1 MQELRYSTIF
11 KILVIMQ
18 IQMEHQ
24 EFADK
29 LIAAAYM
36 VFTLDFNTL
45 KRIDQMGVRASE
57 SSAKKIMIDHHQEPD
72 DYADIMFSNPSI
84 GSTCEFVFQ
93 IIEGLGLVQKINKDI
108 ASSLYTGIVTD
119 TGSFRFPSVTAA
131 THRAVATLIDG
142 GANHSQIHEKIKDNA
157 RPERLKLLGIALNN
171 MVCITKYKTAYIT
184 LSQEELDACNY
195 QKGDTEGFVNYGLSI
210 AGIEMQYRHRQ
221 RFIMKKNRKLLLGS
235 KYPTLTLEYRRGI
248 PNWFGSNVNY
258 NLLRLQAFDDIQW
271 PRLGYSNWFIG
282 MGSFLGSNLDSIR
295 FIEHKFFRGSDNYLF
310 SNPTNSFQALDST
323 YHTARPYIEIYGIHH
338 FQGSIFQQIPF
349 VNSLKFEIAV
359 GGSALYI
366 PSLNKNQFETFFGLE
381 KPFKFFD
388 EMLKYGLYYVIT
400 PGSTIRQ
407 GFRMK
412 IGLVGYDRYRG
423 KWDY

>member
-1 MQELRYSTIF
+1 MIENELEQLKQWLDKPAAVVIIPHKNPDGDAMGSCLAWQGILNQLGHSTT
-11 KILVIMQ
+11 VIAPNEYPSFLHWLPGHDSVL
-18 IQMEHQ
+18 IYENNQ

-45 KRIDQMGVRASE
+45 KRIDQMGVRVSE

-72 DYADIMFSNPSI
+72 DYADMMFSNPSI

-210 AGIEMQYRHRQ
+210 AGIEMAVL
-221 RFIMKKNRKLLLGS
+221 MTESKKENMIKISFRSKGDLAVNLFAKTYFEGGGHINAAGGKSDKSLQETEAYFLKSLG
-235 KYPTLTLEYRRGI
+235 T
-248 PNWFGSNVNY
+248 
-258 NLLRLQAFDDIQW
+258 
-271 PRLGYSNWFIG
+271 
-282 MGSFLGSNLDSIR
+282 FLS
-295 FIEHKFFRGSDNYLF
+295 
-310 SNPTNSFQALDST
+310 
-323 YHTARPYIEIYGIHH
+323 
-338 FQGSIFQQIPF
+338 
-349 VNSLKFEIAV
+349 
-359 GGSALYI
+359 
-366 PSLNKNQFETFFGLE
+366 
-381 KPFKFFD
+381 
-388 EMLKYGLYYVIT
+388 
-400 PGSTIRQ
+400 
-407 GFRMK
+407 
-412 IGLVGYDRYRG
+412 
-423 KWDY
+423 

>member
-1 MQELRYSTIF
+1 MYKKRTNTYNSYLCFMIENELEQLKQWLDKPAAVVIIPHKNPDGDAMGSCLAWQGILNQLGHSTT
-11 KILVIMQ
+11 VIAPNEYPSFLHWLPGHDSVL
-18 IQMEHQ
+18 IYENNQ

-45 KRIDQMGVRASE
+45 KRIDQMGVRVSE

-210 AGIEMQYRHRQ
+210 AGIEMAVL
-221 RFIMKKNRKLLLGS
+221 MTESKKENMIKISFRSKGDLAVNLFAKTYFEGGGHINAAGGKSDKSLQETEAYFLKSLG
-235 KYPTLTLEYRRGI
+235 T
-248 PNWFGSNVNY
+248 
-258 NLLRLQAFDDIQW
+258 
-271 PRLGYSNWFIG
+271 
-282 MGSFLGSNLDSIR
+282 FLS
-295 FIEHKFFRGSDNYLF
+295 
-310 SNPTNSFQALDST
+310 
-323 YHTARPYIEIYGIHH
+323 
-338 FQGSIFQQIPF
+338 
-349 VNSLKFEIAV
+349 
-359 GGSALYI
+359 
-366 PSLNKNQFETFFGLE
+366 
-381 KPFKFFD
+381 
-388 EMLKYGLYYVIT
+388 
-400 PGSTIRQ
+400 
-407 GFRMK
+407 
-412 IGLVGYDRYRG
+412 
-423 KWDY
+423 

>member
-1 MQELRYSTIF
+1 MIENQLEQLKQWLDKPAAVVIIPHKNPDGDAMGSCLAWQGILNQLGHSTT
-11 KILVIMQ
+11 VIAPNEYPSFLHWLPGHDSVL
-18 IQMEHQ
+18 IYENNQ

-45 KRIDQMGVRASE
+45 KRIDQMGVRVSE

-131 THRAVATLIDG
+131 THRAVATLIDA

-157 RPERLKLLGIALNN
+157 RPDRLKLLGIALNN

-195 QKGDTEGFVNYGLSI
+195 QKGDTEGFVNYGLSV
-210 AGIEMQYRHRQ
+210 AGIEMAVL
-221 RFIMKKNRKLLLGS
+221 MTESKKENMIKISFRSKGDLAVNLFAKTYFEGGGHINAAGGKSDKSLQETEAYFLKSLG
-235 KYPTLTLEYRRGI
+235 T
-248 PNWFGSNVNY
+248 
-258 NLLRLQAFDDIQW
+258 
-271 PRLGYSNWFIG
+271 
-282 MGSFLGSNLDSIR
+282 FLS
-295 FIEHKFFRGSDNYLF
+295 
-310 SNPTNSFQALDST
+310 
-323 YHTARPYIEIYGIHH
+323 
-338 FQGSIFQQIPF
+338 
-349 VNSLKFEIAV
+349 
-359 GGSALYI
+359 
-366 PSLNKNQFETFFGLE
+366 
-381 KPFKFFD
+381 
-388 EMLKYGLYYVIT
+388 
-400 PGSTIRQ
+400 
-407 GFRMK
+407 
-412 IGLVGYDRYRG
+412 
-423 KWDY
+423 